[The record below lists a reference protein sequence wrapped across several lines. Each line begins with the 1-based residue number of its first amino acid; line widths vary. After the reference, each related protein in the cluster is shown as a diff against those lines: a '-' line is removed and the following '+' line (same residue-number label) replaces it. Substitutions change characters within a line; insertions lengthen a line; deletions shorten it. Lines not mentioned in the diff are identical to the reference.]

1 MKGTLRDSY
10 LYLRVFPDVFL
21 SEANSSTP
29 FVVVVVVFSATKDR
43 LSTENEELKKKSQ
56 SYQDEK
62 EGLNQQVV
70 ELEMRLKVLS
80 SQFEGKVARLEK
92 ELVASKKEKETSE
105 KAANHEKKES
115 EKNQQWQQR

>member
-1 MKGTLRDSY
+1 MTLTCSCGYFRT
-10 LYLRVFPDVFL
+10 
-21 SEANSSTP
+21 SSSVRPTHQLH

-62 EGLNQQVV
+62 EGMNQQVA
-70 ELEMRLKVLS
+70 ELEMRLKVLN
-80 SQFEGKVARLEK
+80 SQFEGKLARLEK

-105 KAANHEKKES
+105 KAANHEKKEF